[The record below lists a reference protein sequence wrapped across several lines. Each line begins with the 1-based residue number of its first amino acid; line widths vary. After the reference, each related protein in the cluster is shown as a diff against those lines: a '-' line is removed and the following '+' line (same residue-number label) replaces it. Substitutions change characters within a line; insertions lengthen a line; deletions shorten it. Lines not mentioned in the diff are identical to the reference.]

1 MDGGLNFMTPVAAR
15 KISRQRITDANFPYL
30 IKITHPEY
38 APMLYVNAPQDVRY
52 ADENY
57 TAASFSIQPP
67 DRDGS
72 KIGDAT
78 LTISAVDQV
87 WPEKIRGTQVPAR
100 IQFIAV
106 ILYEENGS
114 FAGIEA
120 LEENSFTLRGA
131 TWNETTVTWRM
142 VFDEN
147 MSIMVPAEKCNAM
160 TCPGCA

>member
-1 MDGGLNFMTPVAAR
+1 MTPFAA
-15 KISRQRITDANFPYL
+15 KQIARQRTAAKFPYL

-38 APMLYVNAPQDVRY
+38 PPMLYVNSKTDLQFNGEIY
-52 ADENY
+52 N
-57 TAASFSIQPP
+57 AASFSIQPP

-78 LTISAVDQV
+78 LTISAIDQV
-87 WPEKIRGTQVPAR
+87 WTEKIRSTQKPAK

-106 ILYEENGS
+106 IVYEGNS
-114 FAGIEA
+114 IVGIEA

-131 TWNETTVTWRM
+131 SWNETAITWQM

-147 MSIMVPAEKCNAM
+147 MAIIVPADKCNAM